1 MNGLV
6 TKVLGAAMAGM
17 LLAASATAATEVP
30 PDALVR
36 STAEEV
42 LAIVR
47 QDQAIQAGDK
57 EKVIA
62 LVEAKVLPHFDFTRM
77 TRLAAGKNWRS
88 ATPEQQQR
96 LTQAFRELL
105 VRTYAA
111 AFTSYK
117 NQTVE
122 FKPFSMEPAATD
134 VTVRTAIVQPGGPPP
149 IPVDYS
155 MYKTGDSWKV
165 YDVTIEGVSLVATY
179 RGTFNDEIR
188 RAGIDGLIGS
198 LEQKNKSLAQPAPGA
213 TRQ

>member
-1 MNGLV
+1 MGVGCGWALGL
-6 TKVLGAAMAGM
+6 A
-17 LLAASATAATEVP
+17 LLATPAVGATETS

-36 STAEEV
+36 TTAEEV
-42 LAIVR
+42 LAVV
-47 QDQAIQAGDK
+47 QKDQAIRSGDRN
-57 EKVIA
+57 KVIA
-62 LVEAKVLPHFDFTRM
+62 LVEEKVLPHFDFVRM
-77 TRLAAGKNWRS
+77 TRLAAGKNWRG

-117 NQTVE
+117 NQTVD

-155 MYKTGDSWKV
+155 MVKTGDSWKI
-165 YDVTIEGVSLVATY
+165 YDVTIEGVSLITTY

-188 RAGIDGLIGS
+188 RAGVDGLIAS
-198 LEQKNKSLAQPAPGA
+198 LEQKNKSLADQGA
-213 TRQ
+213 AGAKQ

>member
-1 MNGLV
+1 MSTFMTRWHGLA
-6 TKVLGAAMAGM
+6 LGGA
-17 LLAASATAATEVP
+17 LLAASASAATEVA

-36 STAEEV
+36 NTAEEV

-47 QDQAIQAGDK
+47 QDQAIQSGDK
-57 EKVIA
+57 NKVIQ
-62 LVEAKVLPHFDFTRM
+62 LVEVKVLPHFDFSRM
-77 TRLAAGKNWRS
+77 TRLAAGKNWRA

-96 LTQAFRELL
+96 LTLAFRELL
-105 VRTYAA
+105 VRTYTA

-122 FKPFSMEPAATD
+122 FKPFNMEPAATD

-155 MYKTGDSWKV
+155 MYKTGGSWKV
-165 YDVTIEGVSLVATY
+165 YDVTIEGVSLVTTY

-188 RAGIDGLIGS
+188 RAGIDGLINS
-198 LEQKNKSLAQPAPGA
+198 LEQKNRTLSQQDAAGA
-213 TRQ
+213 RQ

>member
-1 MNGLV
+1 MKRLATNL
-6 TKVLGAAMAGM
+6 LGAALATQ
-17 LLAASATAATEVP
+17 LLAVSAFAATELP

-47 QDQAIQAGDK
+47 QDQAIQSGDK
-57 EKVIA
+57 EKVIQ

-77 TRLAAGKNWRS
+77 TRLAAGKNWRD
-88 ATPEQQQR
+88 ATPEQQKR
-96 LTQAFRELL
+96 LTLAFRELL

-117 NQTVE
+117 NQTVD

-155 MYKTGDSWKV
+155 MYKTSGSWKV
-165 YDVTIEGVSLVATY
+165 YDVTIEGVSLVTTY
-179 RGTFNDEIR
+179 RGTFNEEIR

-198 LEQKNKSLAQPAPGA
+198 LEQKNKSLAQPAPGV
-213 TRQ
+213 TKQ